1 MRSVRSV
8 MWSVLAVACLSAS
21 AAHGQTTAGSGT
33 VIVLPL
39 AANIPGAYSTTV
51 FVRNP
56 NTNDMTVNVRYY
68 QSDNATPAGTG
79 TPYTCDPLP
88 VAAGHAMTFDLGSQ
102 CTFALGSADNFG
114 MIILEDAT
122 SQYKTSPFFAYS
134 RTESPTGNGFSV
146 EGFPVGT
153 FSGAPASRPA
163 EALGLKKTSTA
174 PHYNSNCF
182 VGALNEPVNYTIEL
196 RQGETG
202 SLIGVVSGALDAYH
216 TTRIL
221 DIFAA
226 TGAPLTDYAN
236 VRAKF
241 TTATNL
247 GASLNAAMIGFCTLE
262 TTDNGSADFRIAKS
276 NDARDNRQSRL
287 ACYGMDDCGA
297 NASSASEPATITDT
311 TKRNIHYMIIDQPDF
326 VKCDLVSD
334 AVASR
339 LDDLQVVLRPPSDS
353 VTGTTPFANANP
365 PYNAAPY
372 SSGGPGQTSLYV
384 YTGEKSTINGGVAS
398 RWYLDVSF
406 RNGGNPTTPIKYG
419 IKCVSGNGVTIP
431 WLGTSAP

>member
-8 MWSVLAVACLSAS
+8 VRSALAIAGLAAS

-39 AANIPGAYSTTV
+39 AANIPGAYATTV

-56 NTNDMTVNVRYY
+56 NANSITLDVRYY
-68 QSDNATPAGTG
+68 QSDNATPPGTG
-79 TPYTCDPLP
+79 TPYTCAPLP
-88 VAAGHAMTFDLGSQ
+88 VAASAAVTFDLASQ
-102 CTFALGSADNFG
+102 CTFAPGSTDNFG
-114 MIILEDAT
+114 MIVLEDVT
-122 SQYKTSPFFAYS
+122 TQYKTNRFFAYS
-134 RTESPTGNGFSV
+134 RTEDPTGNGFSV

-153 FSGAPASRPA
+153 FSSAPGNAPA
-163 EALGLKKTSTA
+163 EALGLKRTAAA
-174 PHYNSNCF
+174 PHYKANCF
-182 VGALNEPVNYTIEL
+182 VGALNETVNYTLEL

-202 SLIGVVSGALDAYH
+202 TLIGQIIGSVGPYH

-221 DIFAA
+221 DVFTAA
-226 TGAPLTDYAN
+226 GAPAADYAN

-241 TTATNL
+241 TTTT
-247 GASLNAAMIGFCTLE
+247 SSAMIGFCTIE
-262 TTDNGSADFRIAKS
+262 TTDNGSADFRVAKS

-297 NASSASEPATITDT
+297 DASSTADPATITDT
-311 TKRNIHYMIIDQPDF
+311 TKRNIHYMIIDPPDF

-334 AVASR
+334 EAASR
-339 LDDLQVVLRPPSDS
+339 LDDLQIVLRPPSDS
-353 VTGTTPFANANP
+353 LTGTTPFANANP

-372 SSGGPGQTSLYV
+372 TSGGAGQTSLYV

-406 RNGGNPTTPIKYG
+406 RNGGDSTVPIKYG
-419 IKCVSGNGVTIP
+419 IKCTSGNGVTIP